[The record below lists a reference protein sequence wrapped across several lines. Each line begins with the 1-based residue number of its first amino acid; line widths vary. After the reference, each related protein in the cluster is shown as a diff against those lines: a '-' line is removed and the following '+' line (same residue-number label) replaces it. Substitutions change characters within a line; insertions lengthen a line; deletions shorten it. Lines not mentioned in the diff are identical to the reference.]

1 MTSVEERNRF
11 CLDDQDILTL
21 ADYAIKIE
29 NHYSAKAGHT
39 KPMDMEWAEDGID
52 GTMYIVQARPEA
64 VVSQLSGMML
74 EQYVLKTKAT
84 PIVTGHSVGSKIA
97 TGNAR
102 IIEHLSQLGDFKA
115 GDVLVADITT
125 PDWEPV
131 MKIASA
137 IVTNRGGR
145 TCHAAI
151 ISRELGVPAV
161 IGCDNATTTIK
172 DNTLVTV
179 SCVEG
184 DNGKV
189 Y

>member
-1 MTSVEERNRF
+1 MCIRDR
-11 CLDDQDILTL
+11 
-21 ADYAIKIE
+21 
-29 NHYSAKAGHT
+29 
-39 KPMDMEWAEDGID
+39 
-52 GTMYIVQARPEA
+52 YIVQARPET
-64 VVSQLSGMML
+64 VVSQLSGMVL
-74 EQYVLKTKAT
+74 EQYVLKDKAT

-102 IIEHLSQLGDFKA
+102 IVENLGQLGNFKA
-115 GDVLVADITT
+115 GDVLVSDITT

-161 IGCDNATTTIK
+161 VGATDAK
-172 DNTLVTV
+172 KALKNGSVVTV
-179 SCVEG
+179 SCAEG
-184 DNGKV
+184 EIGRVYDGKLP
-189 Y
+189 